1 MSLGQINKS
10 YVSSINFLDQREILN
25 KVLDIHDEE
34 SNILDILE
42 LTGRSVVT
50 SVPSYSLF
58 VNESLY
64 KSVIAGSVA
73 SASGAN
79 VDVTLASASHTS
91 SGKQSHPRIG
101 EICMTDT
108 GQYGLVTAKDTT
120 TDSAH
125 VITLKGLDNSTAPT
139 VTATDVLTFITNA
152 NAEGSGSPEARRYG
166 LTSQTN
172 NIQIF
177 KEKFQITDIQKVSKV
192 EVEFQGKP
200 YYMYKGQHDAFLKF
214 RSDIAYGM
222 LFGQQSS
229 NLTNAAGET
238 IQTTKGLDQYVTNGG
253 INYNYTSMDASKLK
267 EIERKL
273 NANRCPSDYFM
284 FVGSELNMEFDDL
297 FAGVSNLANV
307 SYKALGGKDRAVSLG
322 VDSHRIYGRTFHK
335 KVLAGLDH
343 PGVSSAGDMNHNKS
357 GYLIPTGQTK
367 TEKGGGMVDRIRT
380 RYMAGDGLDLKY
392 RETVLG
398 GLAPI
403 PTDERSVLEVHYESV
418 QGLECCGV
426 EHFMKLHV

>member
-1 MSLGQINKS
+1 MSLGRIDKA

-50 SVPSYSLF
+50 SVPSYTLF

-73 SASGAN
+73 SAVGAS
-79 VDVTLASASHTS
+79 VDVTIASASHTS
-91 SGKQSHPRIG
+91 SGKQSFPRIG
-101 EICMTDT
+101 EICMTDS
-108 GQYGLVTAKDTT
+108 GAYGYITAKDTS

-125 VITLKGLDNSTAPT
+125 VITVKGLTGTAPSIS
-139 VTATDVLTFITNA
+139 ATDVLTFISNA
-152 NAEGSGSPEARRYG
+152 NAEGSGSPESRRYG

-177 KEKFQITDIQKVSKV
+177 KEKFQITDIQKVSKI

-200 YYMYKGQHDAFLKF
+200 YFMYKGQHDSLLKF
-214 RSDIAYGM
+214 RSDIAYGL

-229 NLTNAAGET
+229 GLTNIDGET
-238 IQTTKGLDQYVTNGG
+238 IQTTRGLDQYITDGG
-253 INYNYTSMDASKLK
+253 ISYNYTAMDASKLK

-273 NANRCPSDYFM
+273 NAGRCPSDYFM

-297 FAGVSNLANV
+297 FSGMTHLDQVG
-307 SYKALGGKDRAVSLG
+307 YKSLGGKDRAVSLG
-322 VDSHRIYGRTFHK
+322 IDSHKIYGRTFHK

-343 PGVSSAGDMNHNKS
+343 PGVSAAGDMKHNKS
-357 GYLIPTGQTK
+357 GYLVPTGQTK
-367 TEKGGGMVDRIRT
+367 TEKNGGGMVDRIRT
-380 RYMAGDGLDLKY
+380 RFMAGDGTDLKY
-392 RETVLG
+392 REIILG
-398 GLAPI
+398 GLAPT